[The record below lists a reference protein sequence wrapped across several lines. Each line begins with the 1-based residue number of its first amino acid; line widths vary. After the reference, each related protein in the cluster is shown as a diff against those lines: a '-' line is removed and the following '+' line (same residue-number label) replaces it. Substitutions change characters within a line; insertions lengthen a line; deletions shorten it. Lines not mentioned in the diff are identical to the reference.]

1 MARRVP
7 TRLRRRPA
15 IETRP
20 STVAPRPACACR
32 VLAAAVGLA
41 PFLVLPALAQLEL
54 PGAETSPS
62 APVFTPRSGEPGF
75 GRTPLP
81 DATVR
86 PDSIG
91 FPYGATATP
100 GEPSQGLSLTP
111 SLTLEQSYND
121 NIRATPRDHVFD
133 YITRIVPGLL
143 LNVDTQRLQGT
154 VNYAPSVQL
163 YARNSDQNRVD
174 QRFNGRL
181 LGTLLPDTL
190 FLDVR
195 GASAV
200 STLSGSIGQDN
211 ELSNARDDRLTT
223 TSFSVSPYAVQR
235 FGGLATVQLGYVFQA
250 VNEDAAS
257 RQQAVNGVPANFSS
271 QDFTSNEVYVSART
285 GEDFGRFA
293 FILRGSVLEYD
304 GTGALD
310 GAYRNIATLEGR
322 YAFTPMIAAL
332 AEIGYQDQRYNST
345 PRIEINEPIWS
356 VGLRLAPAPED
367 VVVARYG
374 RRDGFNSFSLDANV
388 GIGVRTR
395 LFAKYEERISTSAQ
409 RAADLLSTTT
419 VDALGNPVD
428 ALTGAPVGQPFAG
441 SPFTAQSGVLKV
453 KAATATLSQIYE
465 RDTLTL
471 SLSHEERTP
480 IAATSGSTAQAQTA
494 QTATFSWARQLGPRT
509 TTINTLQYGI
519 TEASISGDTTR
530 ASVSSTL
537 VHQLTETLAGTLSY
551 RLSSRGSNSDNRV
564 IQNVILAGLR
574 QTF

>member
-1 MARRVP
+1 MLV
-7 TRLRRRPA
+7 
-15 IETRP
+15 
-20 STVAPRPACACR
+20 V
-32 VLAAAVGLA
+32 AVGLA
-41 PFLVLPALAQLEL
+41 PLVMLSPSPARAQLEL
-54 PGAETSPS
+54 PSPEGSPGTS
-62 APVFTPRSGEPGF
+62 VFTPRPGEPGF

-81 DATVR
+81 DAPVR
-86 PDSIG
+86 PGTLG

-100 GEPSQGLSLTP
+100 GQPTQGLSLTP

-143 LNVDTQRLQGT
+143 LNVETQRVQGT
-154 VNYAPSVQL
+154 VNYAPSIQL

-190 FLDVR
+190 FLDLR

-200 STLSGSIGQDN
+200 STLSGNTGQEND
-211 ELSNARDDRLTT
+211 LSNTREDRLTT

-235 FGGLATVQLGYVFQA
+235 FGGVATVQVGYVFQA

-257 RQQAVNGVPANFSS
+257 QRQVVNGVPTSFNS
-271 QDFTSNEVYVSART
+271 QDFTSNEVYLSART

-345 PRIEINEPIWS
+345 PRVEINEPIWS
-356 VGLRLAPAPED
+356 VGVRLAPAPED

-388 GIGVRTR
+388 GLGVRTR

-441 SPFTAQSGVLKV
+441 SPFTAQGGVLKV

-465 RDTLTL
+465 RDTFTLGLTY
-471 SLSHEERTP
+471 EERTP
-480 IAATSGSTAQAQTA
+480 IAATTGSTAQAQTA
-494 QTATFSWARQLGPRT
+494 QLGTFSWAHQLGPRT
-509 TTINTLQYGI
+509 TTINSVQYGV
-519 TEASISGDTTR
+519 TEASVTGDSTR
-530 ASVSSTL
+530 LSLSTAL
-537 VHQLTETLAGTLSY
+537 VHQLTETLSGTLSY

>member
-1 MARRVP
+1 MPAR
-7 TRLRRRPA
+7 T
-15 IETRP
+15 
-20 STVAPRPACACR
+20 CR
-32 VLAAAVGLA
+32 VLAVAVGLA
-41 PFLVLPALAQLEL
+41 PVLASPALAQLEL
-54 PGAETSPS
+54 PTPGTSSPG
-62 APVFTPRSGEPGF
+62 PVFTPRPGEPGF

-81 DATVR
+81 DAPVR
-86 PDSIG
+86 PGTLG
-91 FPYGATATP
+91 FPYGATAAPAEP
-100 GEPSQGLSLTP
+100 GQGLTITP
-111 SLTLEQSYND
+111 SLTLQQSYND
-121 NIRATPRDHVFD
+121 NIAGTAKNHIFD
-133 YITRIVPGLL
+133 YITTIIPGLL
-143 LNVDTQRLQGT
+143 LNVDTPRLQGT
-154 VNYAPSVQL
+154 LNYAPSIQF

-174 QRFNGRL
+174 QQFNGRL

-200 STLSGSIGQDN
+200 STLTGGFGPNQEFSTT
-211 ELSNARDDRLTT
+211 RDDRLTT
-223 TSFSVSPYAVQR
+223 TSFSVSPYLVQR
-235 FGGLATVQLGYVFQA
+235 FGGLATAEVGYVFQA

-257 RQQAVNGVPANFSS
+257 QQQRINNQAVNFNS
-271 QDFTSNEVYVSART
+271 QDFTSNEVYFSART

-293 FILRGSVLEYD
+293 FIARASLLEYD

-356 VGLRLAPAPED
+356 VGVRLAPAPED

-409 RAADLLSTTT
+409 RAADLLSSTT

-441 SPFTAQSGVLKV
+441 SAFTAQSGVLKV
-453 KAATATLSQIYE
+453 KSATATLSQIYE
-465 RDTLTL
+465 RDTFTL
-471 SLSHEERTP
+471 ALSNEERTP
-480 IAATSGSTAQAQTA
+480 IATTSGSTAQTQTA
-494 QTATFSWARQLGPRT
+494 RFGTFSWAHGLGPRT
-509 TTINTLQYGI
+509 STINTVQYGL
-519 TEASISGDTTR
+519 TEGSVSGDTTQL
-530 ASVSSTL
+530 SLSTTL
-537 VHQLTETLAGTLSY
+537 VHQLTESLAGTISY
-551 RLSSRGSNSDNRV
+551 RLNSSGSNSDNRV